1 MDRFVAR
8 PLHTALNT
16 IAIGGEPMTAA
27 TRRRPARPC
36 PSLRRTAM
44 ASAALAVLAGPAWAQ
59 GVPEKK
65 DGAAANETQV
75 IEVTAQGRRQEVLQ
89 VPIAIQLIG
98 PEQIA
103 KLGAV
108 NIGEISS
115 FTPGLQVDATQ
126 PTQPNFT
133 MRGLGTADF
142 GIGTDSP
149 VGVYVNGLYA
159 GKTGGALLNFNDIK
173 RIEVLKGP
181 QGTLFGRN
189 SAGGAISVIT
199 NDPAADFAASGL
211 IRLGNQASLHTEAM
225 HNQPL
230 SDDLALR
237 FTSVTQRRE
246 GWTTNVTTGQRAPQD
261 NAWGARLS
269 LGWHPAGATS
279 AVLSLEHEDL
289 DQRPR
294 PVWALV
300 PATPVFT
307 SDPADFVDPRKQA
320 LRNDPPNGREER
332 LLDNLTLR
340 IEHDFGPMTFSSL
353 TGWRHFSTANLQ
365 DNDGTDNIAS
375 QLATGNFEKNT
386 SWQQEFRLAGN
397 SPMVDWL
404 VGLSLSREKAAQ
416 TSQINT
422 TTNSLDTLFTANP
435 EVGFAPFLTFDRLAL
450 AAGLPQI
457 DLLGQSWQE
466 GMNNTGDF
474 KAYALFADT
483 IWHLSPA
490 TNLTTG
496 IRFTRDEKKF
506 SWYNPLRSAPGLDPQ
521 LAVFSPDF
529 FAQLVAA
536 GALDEAT
543 AAALAG
549 MAGFLQTSNV
559 EFNNPAW
566 AAAPAYVEKSWN
578 NVSPRLVLDHHLDKD
593 TMVFGSVTRGYQAGG
608 FNSVSTDVNGGTF
621 EPETI
626 TNYEIGI
633 KGRLGD
639 TGLSYG
645 ASLFHYLFK
654 NLQTITLDHSLAI
667 PAYVVTTSDV
677 QATGLDLEAQWQ
689 VSRELR
695 LFGAAEF
702 IDQTYKAQRNRSGDA
717 NDLAG
722 QPYGT
727 PATVL
732 TAGVDVQWPLLE
744 GTANWTLQG
753 SYRSATR
760 CNDDSVAQGSCLK
773 APTFTVGEARQRV
786 DTRLGWETASRQ
798 WGVAL
803 VVNNLFDKQ
812 YVNGLSNLSAA
823 VGSPYY
829 AGLTEPRRIQIE
841 FKARL

>member
-1 MDRFVAR
+1 MHATWH
-8 PLHTALNT
+8 PSLHRTAL
-16 IAIGGEPMTAA
+16 
-27 TRRRPARPC
+27 
-36 PSLRRTAM
+36 
-44 ASAALAVLAGPAWAQ
+44 ASAALCALASPAWAQ
-59 GVPEKK
+59 SLPDKADVAP
-65 DGAAANETQV
+65 QV
-75 IEVTAQGRRQEVLQ
+75 QVVEVTAQGRKQEVLQ

-133 MRGLGTADF
+133 MRGLGTSDF

-149 VGVYVNGLYA
+149 VGVYVNGIYT
-159 GKTGGALLNFNDIK
+159 GKSGGAMLNFNDIK

-189 SAGGAISVIT
+189 SAGGAISVVT
-199 NDPAADFAASGL
+199 NDPTADFAASGL
-211 IRLGNQASLHTEAM
+211 VRLGNQATLHTEAM
-225 HNQPL
+225 VNQPL
-230 SDDLALR
+230 GDDLALR
-237 FTSVTQRRE
+237 FSSVTQRRE
-246 GWTTNVTTGQRAPQD
+246 GWTTNVTTGLRAPQD
-261 NAWGARLS
+261 NAWGARLA

-279 AVLSLEHEDL
+279 AVLSWEHEDL

-294 PVWALV
+294 PVWAV
-300 PATPVFT
+300 TPTTPVFPSDT
-307 SDPADFVDPRKQA
+307 SGFVDPRKQP
-320 LRNDPPNGREER
+320 LRNDPVNGREER
-332 LLDNLTLR
+332 LFDGATLR
-340 IEHDFGPMTFSSL
+340 IEHDFGAMTLSSL
-353 TGWRHFSTANLQ
+353 TGWRHFGSVNLQ
-365 DNDGTDNIAS
+365 DNDGTANIAS
-375 QLATGNFEKNT
+375 YLSTGNFEKNT

-397 SPMVDWL
+397 NPAVDWL

-416 TSQINT
+416 TSQVNT
-422 TTNSLDTLFTANP
+422 YTDSLDTLFSVNP
-435 EVGFAPFLTFDRLAL
+435 DVGLPPFLTFNRLAL

-457 DLLGQSWQE
+457 DLLGQTWQE
-466 GMNNTGDF
+466 GMNNTGEF

-483 IWHLSPA
+483 IWHLGA
-490 TNLTTG
+490 DTNLTTG

-521 LAVFSPDF
+521 LAVFSPEF

-536 GALDEAT
+536 GAIDQAT
-543 AAALAG
+543 ADALG
-549 MAGFLQTSNV
+549 GLSSILQTSNI

-566 AAAPAYVEKSWN
+566 MAAPAYAKKSWN
-578 NVSPRLVLDHHLDKD
+578 NTSPRVVLDHHLDRD

-608 FNSVSTDVNGGTF
+608 FNSVSTEVHGGTF
-621 EPETI
+621 DPETI
-626 TNYEIGI
+626 TSYELGI
-633 KGRLGD
+633 KGRLAS

-654 NLQTITLDHSLAI
+654 NLQNTTLDHSLAI
-667 PAYVVTTSDV
+667 PAYVVTVSDV
-677 QATGLDLEAQWQ
+677 QATGMDLEAQWQ
-689 VSRELR
+689 LSRGLR

-702 IDQTYKAQRNRSGDA
+702 IDQTYKAQPKRAGDA
-717 NDLAG
+717 KDLTG

-727 PATVL
+727 PSTSL
-732 TAGVDVQWPLLE
+732 TAGVDVQWPLLD

-753 SYRSATR
+753 SYQSATR

-773 APTFTVGEARQRV
+773 APTFTVGEARQRI
-786 DTRLGWETASRQ
+786 DTRLGWEAPSRQ
-798 WGVAL
+798 WSMAL

-812 YVNGLSNLSAA
+812 YVNGLSNLSSV

-829 AGLTEPRRIQIE
+829 AGLTDPRRIQIE
-841 FKARL
+841 FKAKL

>member
-1 MDRFVAR
+1 MS
-8 PLHTALNT
+8 
-16 IAIGGEPMTAA
+16 
-27 TRRRPARPC
+27 RRPPL
-36 PSLRRTAM
+36 PGTLRRTA
-44 ASAALAVLAGPAWAQ
+44 L
-59 GVPEKK
+59 
-65 DGAAANETQV
+65 AAACAAAGLPTLPAQAAAADDSAPQV
-75 IEVTAQGRRQEVLQ
+75 IEVTAQGRKQEVLQ
-89 VPIAIQLIG
+89 VPIAIQTVS

-108 NIGEISS
+108 NIAEVSS
-115 FTPGLQVDATQ
+115 FTPGLQIDATE

-133 MRGLGTADF
+133 LRGLGTADF

-173 RIEVLKGP
+173 RVEVLKGP

-199 NDPAADFAASGL
+199 NDPTPGFAASGL
-211 IRLGNQASLHTEAM
+211 VRLGNQGSLHTEAM
-225 HNQPL
+225 VNQPL
-230 SDDLALR
+230 GDELALR
-237 FTSVTQRRE
+237 FASVTQRRE

-269 LGWHPAGATS
+269 LGWTPGDATS
-279 AVLSLEHEDL
+279 AVLSWEHEDL

-294 PVWALV
+294 PVWAV
-300 PATPVFT
+300 TPTTPVFPTDT
-307 SDPADFVDPRKQA
+307 SSFVDPRKQP
-320 LRNDPPNGREER
+320 LRNDPVNGREER
-332 LLDNLTLR
+332 LLDGLTLR
-340 IEHDFGPMTFSSL
+340 IEHDFGPMSFTSL
-353 TGWRHFSTANLQ
+353 TGWRHFDTANLQ

-375 QLATGNFEKNT
+375 HLSTGNFEKNT

-397 SPMVDWL
+397 TPTVDWL
-404 VGLSLSREKAAQ
+404 VGLSLSREKARQ
-416 TSQINT
+416 TSQVNT
-422 TTNSLDTLFTANP
+422 YTDSLDTLLPMAAYRQCLATP
-435 EVGFAPFLTFDRLAL
+435 EPHDPCEIPPPPFLTFNRLAL

-457 DLLGQSWQE
+457 DLLGQTWQE

-483 IWHLSPA
+483 IWHLGAA

-506 SWYNPLRSAPGLDPQ
+506 SWYSPLRSAPGLDPQ

-536 GALDEAT
+536 GALDQAT
-543 AAALAG
+543 ADALAG
-549 MAGFLQTSNV
+549 LAGFLQASNI

-566 AAAPAYVEKSWN
+566 MAAPAYASKSWN
-578 NVSPRLVLDHHLDKD
+578 NVSPRLVLDHKLDQD
-593 TMVFGSVTRGYQAGG
+593 TMVFASVTRGYQAGG
-608 FNSVSTDVNGGTF
+608 FNSVSTDVNGGAF

-626 TNYEIGI
+626 TNYELGI
-633 KGRLGD
+633 KGRLAG

-645 ASLFHYLFK
+645 ASAFHYLFK
-654 NLQTITLDHSLAI
+654 NLQNVVLDHSLAI

-677 QATGLDLEAQWQ
+677 QANGLDIEAQWQ

-702 IDQTYKAQRNRSGDA
+702 IDQTYKAQRNRAGDA
-717 NDLAG
+717 NDLSG

-727 PATVL
+727 PTTSL
-732 TAGVDVQWPLLE
+732 TAGVDVQWAM
-744 GTANWTLQG
+744 GDGSANWTLQG
-753 SYRSATR
+753 SYLGATR
-760 CNDDSVAQGSCLK
+760 CNDDSVAQGSCLR

-786 DTRLGWETASRQ
+786 DTRLGWDAASKQ

-803 VVNNLFDKQ
+803 VVSNLFDKQ
-812 YVNGLSNLSAA
+812 YVNWLSNLSSV

-841 FKARL
+841 FKAKL